1 MEICAR
7 ALVLQYSGLSSEG
20 MFTSDPNSV
29 GMASVLVTGGN
40 GFIGTHL
47 CRHLQGLGHHV
58 ISLDIMHTDSHPW
71 ECITADIRDNLQF
84 DGIDYIVHLAA
95 QISVPESIDNPDLT
109 LSINVDGTK
118 SIISAAES
126 AGVTKIIFASSAA
139 VYGDCETIPI
149 PEDAPLIPQSPYAV
163 SKIVGEEL
171 LRRSEID
178 TCSLRFFNV
187 YGPGQSSEGGYAAV
201 IPAFK
206 KAIELGK
213 ECTIFG
219 DGTQV
224 RDFIHV
230 HDLVRIIGHCL
241 ERKELPAEMN
251 VASGTETS
259 LLDLVETLK
268 ELNPE
273 MKPPLFE
280 DERAGDIHTSVADI
294 SRLIQTLPIGEM
306 TTLKEG
312 LS

>member
-1 MEICAR
+1 
-7 ALVLQYSGLSSEG
+7 
-20 MFTSDPNSV
+20 
-29 GMASVLVTGGN
+29 
-40 GFIGTHL
+40 
-47 CRHLQGLGHHV
+47 
-58 ISLDIMHTDSHPW
+58 MHTDSHPW
-71 ECITADIRDNLQF
+71 ECITADIRDDVRL
-84 DGIDYIVHLAA
+84 DGIDWIVHLAA
-95 QISVPESIDNPDLT
+95 QISVPRSIDNPDET
-109 LSINVDGTK
+109 LSVNVDGTA

-171 LRRSEID
+171 LRRSEIE

-213 ECTIFG
+213 QCTIFG

-230 HDLVRIIGHCL
+230 HDLARIILLAL
-241 ERKELPAEMN
+241 ESVNLPSEMN
-251 VASGTETS
+251 IASGNGTS
-259 LLDLVETLK
+259 LLDLVEILK

-280 DERAGDIHTSVADI
+280 DERPGDIHTSVADI
-294 SRLIQTLPIGEM
+294 SRLIQTLPIGVM
-306 TTLKEG
+306 TDFKEG

>member
-1 MEICAR
+1 MR
-7 ALVLQYSGLSSEG
+7 GLLFFNTVAYSSEG
-20 MFTSDPNSV
+20 MFTSDLNSV

-47 CRHLQGLGHHV
+47 CNHLHQNGHSV
-58 ISLDIMHTDSHPW
+58 ISLDVMHTDSHPW
-71 ECITADIRDNLQF
+71 ECITADIRDDVRL
-84 DGIDYIVHLAA
+84 DGIDWIVHLAA
-95 QISVPESIDNPDLT
+95 QISVPRSIDNPDET
-109 LSINVDGTK
+109 LSVNVDGTA

-171 LRRSEID
+171 LRRSEIE

-230 HDLVRIIGHCL
+230 HDLARIILLAL
-241 ERKELPAEMN
+241 ESVNLPSEMN
-251 VASGTETS
+251 IASGNGTS

-280 DERAGDIHTSVADI
+280 DERPGDIHTSVADI

-306 TTLKEG
+306 THFKEG

>member
-1 MEICAR
+1 
-7 ALVLQYSGLSSEG
+7 
-20 MFTSDPNSV
+20 MFTPSV
-29 GMASVLVTGGN
+29 NRLDMPSVLVTGGG

-47 CRHLQGLGHHV
+47 CQHLHDLGHQV
-58 ISLDIMHTDSHPW
+58 ISLDTMHVDDHPW
-71 ECITADIRDNLQF
+71 ECITTDIRDSLQF
-84 DGIDYIVHLAA
+84 DGIDSIVHLAA
-95 QISVPESIDNPDLT
+95 QISVPRSIDNPDET

-126 AGVTKIIFASSAA
+126 AGVKKIIFASSAA
-139 VYGDCETIPI
+139 VYGDCEHVPI
-149 PEDAPLIPQSPYAV
+149 SEDSPLIPQSPYAV

-171 LRRSEID
+171 LRMSNIE

-206 KAIELGK
+206 KAISLGK

-230 HDLVRIIGHCL
+230 NDLVQIISLCL
-241 ERKELPAEMN
+241 EAIDLPQEMN
-251 VASGTETS
+251 VASGEGTS
-259 LLDLVETLK
+259 LLSLIETLN
-268 ELNPE
+268 ELNPS
-273 MKPPLFE
+273 MLPPVFSE
-280 DERAGDIHTSVADI
+280 ERAGDIHTSVADI
-294 SRLIQTLPIGEM
+294 SRLLSTLPITELV
-306 TTLKEG
+306 TLQEG

>member
-1 MEICAR
+1 
-7 ALVLQYSGLSSEG
+7 
-20 MFTSDPNSV
+20 MFTPSV
-29 GMASVLVTGGN
+29 NRLDMPSVLVTGGG

-47 CRHLQGLGHHV
+47 CQHLHNSGHQV
-58 ISLDIMHTDSHPW
+58 ISLDTMHTDSHPW
-71 ECITADIRDNLQF
+71 ECITADIRDSLQF

-95 QISVPESIDNPDLT
+95 QISVPRSIDNPDET
-109 LSINVDGTK
+109 LSVNVDGTK

-126 AGVTKIIFASSAA
+126 AEVKKIIFASSAA
-139 VYGDCETIPI
+139 VYGDCEHVPI
-149 PEDAPLIPQSPYAV
+149 SEDSPLIPQSPYAV

-171 LRRSEID
+171 LRMSNIE

-206 KAIELGK
+206 KAISLGK

-230 HDLVRIIGHCL
+230 NDLVQIISLCL
-241 ERKELPAEMN
+241 EAIDLPQEMN
-251 VASGTETS
+251 VASGEGTS
-259 LLDLVETLK
+259 LLSLIETLN
-268 ELNPE
+268 ELNPS
-273 MKPPLFE
+273 MLPPVFSE
-280 DERAGDIHTSVADI
+280 ERAGDIHTSVADI
-294 SRLIQTLPIGEM
+294 SRLLSTLSITELV
-306 TTLKEG
+306 TLQEG

>member
-1 MEICAR
+1 M
-7 ALVLQYSGLSSEG
+7 
-20 MFTSDPNSV
+20 P
-29 GMASVLVTGGN
+29 SVLVTGGS

-47 CRHLQGLGHHV
+47 CHHLHDLGHNV

-71 ECITADIRDNLQF
+71 ECITADIRDGLQF

-95 QISVPESIDNPDLT
+95 QISVPQSIDNPDET

-118 SIISAAES
+118 SIISAAET
-126 AGVTKIIFASSAA
+126 AGIKKIIFASSAA
-139 VYGDCETIPI
+139 VYGDCDQIPI
-149 PEDAPLIPQSPYAV
+149 SEEASLIPQSPYAV

-171 LRRSEID
+171 LLRSNIA

-206 KAIELGK
+206 KAISLGK

-224 RDFIHV
+224 RDFVHV
-230 HDLVRIIGHCL
+230 HDLVRIIGLCL
-241 ERKELPAEMN
+241 ETEELPREMN
-251 VASGTETS
+251 VASGIGIS
-259 LLDLVETLK
+259 LLELVGTLN
-268 ELNPE
+268 ELHPE
-273 MKPPLFE
+273 MLPPVFAE
-280 DERAGDIHTSVADI
+280 ERAGDIHTSIADI
-294 SRLIQTLPIGEM
+294 SLLHSTLSVGDMI
-306 TTLKEG
+306 TLKEG